1 MLYTI
6 TAELTGASN
15 VRPSVARKFL
25 EQMDQDERRAKEY
38 EEKAKQCPDEENK
51 KAYEEAARAIKRTSA
66 DWAEIAAKFA

>member
-1 MLYTI
+1 
-6 TAELTGASN
+6 
-15 VRPSVARKFL
+15 
-25 EQMDQDERRAKEY
+25 MDQDERRAKEY